1 MSRIDP
7 SPSVAIIP
15 PDKRQDLIGKTA
27 RITFGALTFEVTVKA
42 HKVAYG
48 TDRWLVTPV
57 TGSGETW
64 VQNIEPKRPL

>member
-7 SPSVAIIP
+7 SPSPTQIP
-15 PDKRQDLIGKTA
+15 TEKRQDLIGRVA
-27 RITFGALTFEVTVKA
+27 LITFGALTFEVTVKA

-57 TGSGETW
+57 HGSGETW
-64 VQNIEPKRPL
+64 VQNIAPKRPL

>member
-7 SPSVAIIP
+7 TPSATPIP
-15 PDKRQDLIGKTA
+15 ADKRHDLVGRVA

-57 TGSGETW
+57 HGAGETW
-64 VQNIEPKRPL
+64 AQNIEPKRPL